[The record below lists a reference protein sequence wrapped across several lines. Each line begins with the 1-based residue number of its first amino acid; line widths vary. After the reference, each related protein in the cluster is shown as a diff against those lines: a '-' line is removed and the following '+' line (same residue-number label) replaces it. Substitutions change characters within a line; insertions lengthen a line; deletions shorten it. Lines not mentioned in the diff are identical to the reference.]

1 MISAYTLKD
10 LVDNNISLKTFHV
23 VFQIMEL
30 KIKSVVIV
38 LG

>member
-10 LVDNNISLKTFHV
+10 LVDNNRSLKSFHV